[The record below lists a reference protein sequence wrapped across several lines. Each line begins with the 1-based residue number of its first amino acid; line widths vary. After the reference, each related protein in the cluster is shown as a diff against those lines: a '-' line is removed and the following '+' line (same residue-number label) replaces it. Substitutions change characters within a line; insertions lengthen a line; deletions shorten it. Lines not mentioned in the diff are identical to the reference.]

1 MHPREYNIII
11 GGHFENERFNRAR
24 KAREI
29 ADKLLRENK
38 ISLEEWEDLYTQR
51 LYMLKCVLPKKISRK
66 AYFF

>member
-1 MHPREYNIII
+1 MNPKEYKIII

-38 ISLEEWEDLYTQR
+38 ISLEEWEDPYSTAV
-51 LYMLKCVLPKKISRK
+51 YAEVCATEKE
-66 AYFF
+66 